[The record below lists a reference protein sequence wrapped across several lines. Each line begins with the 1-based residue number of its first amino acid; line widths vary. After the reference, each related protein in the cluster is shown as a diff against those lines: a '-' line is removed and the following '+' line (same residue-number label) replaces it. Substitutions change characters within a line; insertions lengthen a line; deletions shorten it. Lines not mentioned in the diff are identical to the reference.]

1 MGDANTEDPN
11 GKKINEETQLHLNTY
26 KVIESPPESLDDR
39 PKTTGLFFYS
49 DMKSEAEAQK
59 PAGETPTPKPLSPES
74 LTERI
79 QRFAENPKRFYAT
92 IGLGVGVLIGVIFAA
107 VSLFTGRPP
116 FMGNPEGRYDLG
128 PVISSGT
135 GLNGHLYINWEKKL
149 HYRLTF
155 HADDPELQAD
165 FAFAV
170 ANSPQPLSIVIE
182 LQDAQGSVLCNREIV
197 LKYDAR
203 SAVTNLPYKPAATV
217 DLAQLQA
224 DEQVREEGRDV
235 FQNQIAP
242 DGQVASIIAQ
252 GELPCSAKDY
262 EKTTQWNFSTNF
274 PSIDEQDEWLERRP
288 DLRAN
293 AAQRSAAHRRAARAA
308 VKLLPFSIEGDDN
321 IVEFDVDSGVIVTSG
336 RNTFFFDKT
345 SKVSADPV
353 WQEYPVNIHFRCD
366 RSSDC
371 TLMHAGAGAL
381 HARMKR

>member
-1 MGDANTEDPN
+1 MGDANIDDPEGKNVDED
-11 GKKINEETQLHLNTY
+11 THVHLNTY
-26 KVIESPPESLDDR
+26 KVIGSSGESLDDK
-39 PKTTGLFFYS
+39 PKTTGLFFYH
-49 DMKSEAEAQK
+49 DVIAEAEAQN
-59 PAGETPTPKPLSPES
+59 PAKVPTTSQPPSYES

-79 QRFAENPKRFYAT
+79 QRFAKNPTKFFAA
-92 IGLGVGVLIGVIFAA
+92 IGVGLGILIGVIFAA
-107 VSLFTGRPP
+107 YSL
-116 FMGNPEGRYDLG
+116 FMGNPEGRNDLG
-128 PVISSGT
+128 PVISSAT
-135 GLNGHLYINWEKKL
+135 GLNGHLYIKWDKKL

-155 HADDPELQAD
+155 HADDPEMQAD

-203 SAVTNLPYKPAATV
+203 SAVTNLPYQPAATV

-235 FQNQIAP
+235 FQYLLAP
-242 DGQVASIIAQ
+242 NGQVTSINAQ

-274 PSIDEQDEWLERRP
+274 PSLDEQDEWLERRP
-288 DLRAN
+288 DLRGN
-293 AAQRSAAHRRAARAA
+293 AAQRSAAHKRAARVP

-321 IVEFDVDSGVIVTSG
+321 IVEFDVNSGVIVTSG

-366 RSSDC
+366 RGSDC